1 MPNKNSCN
9 FNNGG
14 FVKNTT
20 LKGKYGFS
28 AFSLIELS
36 IVLII
41 IGLLVAGV
49 TGGKSLIESARI
61 RAVINE
67 VYGWRQSL
75 LSFYAAKGRLPG
87 DLNGDGLTGS
97 GIGDVYIAES
107 YTTSSFPSPY
117 NVSSAPTFY
126 SAPFIDMYLEG
137 TSDFKPKPGN
147 NDVGEGYPY
156 SKIFKKSHYLITYF
170 SSPGASGSYSENV
183 KLYSPYIFLFT
194 YKDLGVVTPKIY
206 KQIDEKIDDGLY
218 NSGSMVSMCKAPI
231 TNPSVIIGR
240 IDYDQA
246 IDDKKGGECHQLY
259 FHSGL

>member
-87 DLNGDGLTGS
+87 DLDNDGLMGSSTGLPS
-97 GIGDVYIAES
+97 NPEIYSAN
-107 YTTSSFPSPY
+107 SFPSPY
-117 NVSSAPTFY
+117 NVATLPNSN

-137 TSDFKPKPGN
+137 TSDFKPTPGN
-147 NDVGEGYPY
+147 NSEGNGFPY
-156 SKIFKKSHYLITYF
+156 SNVFKKSTYRFTYF
-170 SSPGASGSYSENV
+170 PVAGSPGHFREGS
-183 KLYSPYIFLFT
+183 KLLSPYIFLFT
-194 YKDLGVVTPKIY
+194 YFDRKSVTPKIL
-206 KQIDEKIDDGLY
+206 KQLDEKIDDGIF
-218 NSGSMVSMCKAPI
+218 NSGSMLSSCINTVDELGYS
-231 TNPSVIIGR
+231 S
-240 IDYDQA
+240 YDAA
-246 IDDKKGGECHQLY
+246 INDKTSGECY
-259 FHSGL
+259 EFFFHSGL